1 MPVCADGI
9 AVLIFQNFYES
20 NHSNNLETLFILWK
34 EKNFNTLNKSN
45 NNFNIR
51 LQLKRKGK
59 PQANPT
65 LKYRHKFDLTKNEEY
80 ELNTKL
86 WHSPVKFIPENHKSI
101 IVKFW
106 EWCELNIGK
115 TMTL

>member
-65 LKYRHKFDLTKNEEY
+65 LKYRHKFDLTKKWRIRAKY
-80 ELNTKL
+80 
-86 WHSPVKFIPENHKSI
+86 
-101 IVKFW
+101 
-106 EWCELNIGK
+106 K
-115 TMTL
+115 TMTQPC